1 MPACTESI
9 QYFLCLVVL
18 YDPWWE
24 LVLIAWTA
32 KIYRPVFHVEEHA
45 CLYVMEAELHASEKQ
60 HPPMAQSPGFL
71 LTTSFP
77 SSPALPPKSS
87 SALGVFMDHSTVG

>member
-1 MPACTESI
+1 MLACTESI
-9 QYFLCLVVL
+9 QYLLYLDAL
-18 YDPWWE
+18 YDPWWV

-32 KIYRPVFHVEEHA
+32 KVYRPIFHVEEHA
-45 CLYVMEAELHASEKQ
+45 CLYVMEAYLHASEKQ

-71 LTTSFP
+71 LTTSFL
-77 SSPALPPKSS
+77 SSPAHPPKSS